1 VSDIPSDL
9 HYTADHEWVRRSG
22 DDTVRIGITD
32 FAQSALGDVVFV
44 QLPGAGSEVTAGAAF
59 GEVESTK
66 SVSDLYAPV
75 SGKVSAVNGD
85 LEANPQLVN
94 TDPYGAGWLL
104 DIQAES
110 SDVAALESAIAEL
123 LDAEAYRGTLTE

>member
-1 VSDIPSDL
+1 MSDIPADL
-9 HYTADHEWVRRSG
+9 HYTAEHEWVRRSG
-22 DDTVRIGITD
+22 ETTVRIGITD

-44 QLPGAGSEVTAGAAF
+44 QLPDVGSEVAAGESF

-75 SGKVSAVNGD
+75 SGKVLAVNSD
-85 LEANPQLVN
+85 LDGSPQLVN
-94 TDPYGAGWLL
+94 SDPYGAGWLV
-104 DIQAES
+104 DVQA
-110 SDVAALESAIAEL
+110 SDVAALESTVAEL

>member
-1 VSDIPSDL
+1 MSDIPPDL
-9 HYTADHEWVRRSG
+9 HYTAEHEWVRRSG
-22 DDTVRIGITD
+22 EDTARIGITD

-44 QLPGAGSEVTAGAAF
+44 QLPDVGTELTAGESF

-75 SGKVSAVNGD
+75 SGTVSAVNGD
-85 LEANPQLVN
+85 LDGSPQLVN
-94 TDPYGAGWLL
+94 SDPYGAGWLVDVRVSDAAGL
-104 DIQAES
+104 D
-110 SDVAALESAIAEL
+110 SAIAEL

>member
-1 VSDIPSDL
+1 VSDIPSEL

-22 DDTVRIGITD
+22 EDTVRIGITD

-44 QLPGAGSEVTAGAAF
+44 QLPGEGTEVTAGEAF

-94 TDPYGAGWLL
+94 SDPYGAGWLL
-104 DIQAES
+104 DVQVEG
-110 SDVAALESAIAEL
+110 SDVAALKAAIAEL

>member
-1 VSDIPSDL
+1 MTVSDIPADL
-9 HYTADHEWVRRSG
+9 HYTAEHEWVRRSG
-22 DDTVRIGITD
+22 EDTVRIGITD

-44 QLPGAGSEVTAGAAF
+44 QLPDVGSEVSAGESF

-75 SGKVSAVNGD
+75 SGTVVAVNSD
-85 LEANPQLVN
+85 LDGSPQLVN
-94 TDPYGAGWLL
+94 SDPYGEGWLL
-104 DIQAES
+104 DVKA
-110 SDVAALESAIAEL
+110 SDVAALESAVAEL

>member
-1 VSDIPSDL
+1 VSDIPPDL
-9 HYTADHEWVRRSG
+9 HYTAEHEWVRRSG
-22 DDTVRIGITD
+22 DDTARIGITD

-44 QLPGAGSEVTAGAAF
+44 QLPDIGAELTAGESF

-85 LEANPQLVN
+85 LEGSPQLVN
-94 TDPYGAGWLL
+94 SDPYGAGWLL
-104 DIQAES
+104 DVRV
-110 SDVAALESAIAEL
+110 SDVAELGSAIAAL

>member
-44 QLPGAGSEVTAGAAF
+44 QLPGAGTEVTAGEAF

-104 DIQAES
+104 DIQVES